1 MRISLQTVVSL
12 TAALTV
18 GAVARADSP
27 AERGQAVAIAVDR
40 ANAGFASDRSAL
52 TMELINAH
60 GDVTTRRLLLETV
73 EGTEDGDRSRV
84 VFEWPA
90 DVKGTRL
97 LTWTHKRS
105 DDDQWLFLPSIKRVK
120 RISANNKSGS
130 FMGSE
135 FAFEDLASVEVEK
148 YRHTLLAEPVVAG
161 RNCWQVERV
170 STDSSSGYKRQVI
183 WFDKEYMNPLRIDFY
198 DRKDELLK
206 TALFTGYKKFGKL
219 WRFSQIDIT
228 NVQTHKK
235 SRLIWHDRKLGV
247 QVASAVFEPAG
258 LTE

>member
-1 MRISLQTVVSL
+1 MRTALQTVVSL
-12 TAALTV
+12 ALGLTLSVTAQAQ
-18 GAVARADSP
+18 SP
-27 AERGQAVAIAVDR
+27 EERGQAVAIDIDK
-40 ANAGFASDRSAL
+40 ANDGFHSDRSAL

-73 EGTEDGDRSRV
+73 EIERDGDRSRV
-84 VFEWPA
+84 LFEWPA

-105 DDDQWLFLPSIKRVK
+105 EDDQWLFLPAIKRVK

-135 FAFEDLASVEVEK
+135 FAYEDLASIEIEK
-148 YRHTLLAEPVVAG
+148 YRHKLLNEPTVAS
-161 RNCWQVERV
+161 RNCWLIERV
-170 STDSSSGYKRQVI
+170 STDPTSGYKRQVI

-206 TALFTGYKKFGKL
+206 TAVFTGYKKFGNL
-219 WRFSQIDIT
+219 WRSGKIEMT
-228 NVQTHKK
+228 NVQTKKK
-235 SRLIWHDRKLGV
+235 SILTWHDRKLGV
-247 QVASAVFEPAG
+247 EVASAVFEPAG
-258 LTE
+258 LAE